1 MTQNVQIIFIKD
13 NPEHKKPPFKVIQEI
28 TDGNQYIES
37 VSFKTEIVP
46 TVDFPFISLFTE
58 FEEAK
63 VPTIRPK
70 HAKHIKYS
78 LSDNQLFH
86 FIGALK
92 SGVYHQ
98 AHKWK
103 NEPTSKTFSHWF
115 IRYSNKEDI
124 PQFIFEF
131 LKENNL
137 TYSFID
143 EH

>member
-1 MTQNVQIIFIKD
+1 MSQNVKIIFIKD
-13 NPEHKKPPFKVIQEI
+13 HPEQKKAPSKVIQEI

-46 TVDFPFISLFTE
+46 TVDFPFISLFSE
-58 FEEAK
+58 YEEAK
-63 VPTIRPK
+63 VPTIRSK
-70 HAKHIKYS
+70 HAKNIKYS

-98 AHKWK
+98 AHKWD
-103 NEPTSKTFSHWF
+103 EPTSEKFSHWF